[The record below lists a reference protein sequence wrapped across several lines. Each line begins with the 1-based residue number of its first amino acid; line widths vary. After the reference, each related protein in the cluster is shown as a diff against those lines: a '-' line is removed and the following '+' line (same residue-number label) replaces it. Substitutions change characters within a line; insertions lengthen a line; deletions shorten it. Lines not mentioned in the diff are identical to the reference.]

1 MERVGYARL
10 IDRYGLPA
18 RPLAAV
24 SVISSA
30 IKGRQV
36 RDLGTE
42 ILHQFQSTYRPDDSL
57 IGDLQFALR
66 YEGLNLEVLF
76 HLFTAIGAEPIRMLY
91 TGQPQ
96 SAATRRLAYLC
107 EWLTGKQLDVPATSK
122 KAAYVPVLDEALQFA
137 MATSAGKRDA
147 KYRVSDNLPG
157 NRNFCPL
164 VTKTP
169 YLLGM
174 VGKELKKRTVDA
186 LAQYDPDVLRRAAA
200 FLYLKETH
208 SSFEVERE
216 KPSPDKAHRFADLLQ
231 DAELGKPLSED
242 RFVELQNAVMDPRF
256 REVSYRNQQNWL
268 GDDLGYRQRIDF
280 VPPRPEDVRSLMGG
294 LVELSERL
302 RAAPDAIDPVVSA
315 AALSFG
321 FVFIHPFMDGN
332 GRLHRYLI
340 HEALSTAGFTPKGI
354 ILPVSAV
361 IVANLDRYRL
371 ALEMFSRP
379 MRDRTIYNTDVPTLP
394 ATGNDAV
401 YFRYFDATEQASFLF
416 YALERTVEEDLP
428 AEIAFL
434 LGFDRARRELN
445 DLADWPSHSL
455 ENFIRIVHQN
465 GGRMSRTKRRSQF
478 GWMRDEEVTRFEQIV
493 AESFNDTRADGDTAD
508 LG

>member
-1 MERVGYARL
+1 MESGPNSGHC
-10 IDRYGLPA
+10 I
-18 RPLAAV
+18 
-24 SVISSA
+24 
-30 IKGRQV
+30 
-36 RDLGTE
+36 E
-42 ILHQFQSTYRPDDSL
+42 F
-57 IGDLQFALR
+57 
-66 YEGLNLEVLF
+66 
-76 HLFTAIGAEPIRMLY
+76 
-91 TGQPQ
+91 
-96 SAATRRLAYLC
+96 AAT
-107 EWLTGKQLDVPATSK
+107 DVPATSK

-231 DAELGKPLSED
+231 DAELGKPLSEN

-294 LVELSERL
+294 LIELSERL
-302 RAAPDAIDPVVSA
+302 RAAPDAIDPVISA

-379 MRDRTIYNTDVPTLP
+379 MRDRTIYNTDVPTVP

-416 YALERTVEEDLP
+416 SNPQRP
-428 AEIAFL
+428 IANGSF
-434 LGFDRARRELN
+434 GSKGNEKGVWIPRRVRGEFKPT
-445 DLADWPSHSL
+445 DSVDFRP
-455 ENFIRIVHQN
+455 Q
-465 GGRMSRTKRRSQF
+465 
-478 GWMRDEEVTRFEQIV
+478 
-493 AESFNDTRADGDTAD
+493 
-508 LG
+508 